1 MTRIEVNGEAR
12 EIGAATLADALV
24 ELGWAEARVATALNG
39 DFVPAS
45 ARATQGL
52 RDGDRLEVLAPMQG
66 G

>member
-12 EIGAATLADALV
+12 EISGVTLAEALA
-24 ELGWAEARVATALNG
+24 ELGWGAAKVATALNG

-45 ARATQGL
+45 ARAGQTL

>member
-1 MTRIEVNGEAR
+1 MRIEVNGEPR
-12 EIGAATLADALV
+12 DIAATTVADALA

-39 DFVPAS
+39 EFVPS
-45 ARATQGL
+45 GARADQSL

>member
-1 MTRIEVNGEAR
+1 MRIEVNGEAR
-12 EIGAATLADALV
+12 EVTATTLAAALD
-24 ELGWAEARVATALNG
+24 ELGWGTAKVATALNG

-45 ARATQGL
+45 ARADQAL